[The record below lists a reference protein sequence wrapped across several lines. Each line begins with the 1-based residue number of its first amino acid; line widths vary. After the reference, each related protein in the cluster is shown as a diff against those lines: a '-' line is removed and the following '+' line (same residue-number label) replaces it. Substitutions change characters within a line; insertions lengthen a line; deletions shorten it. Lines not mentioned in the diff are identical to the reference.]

1 MKVFTSIFVFSLGV
15 SFLFSSLPAFSI
27 GEEVVFELKRE
38 KARKKNQK
46 RRKKTTPPKFKLKS
60 FSYNE
65 DFLVFNEKIKSDLKK
80 GSVLRVNVPYP
91 VIASFSEEFPVYG
104 IITHPFKGV
113 AAGKIRGVK
122 NTNKAL
128 VSFDEVIVN
137 GDIHAIE
144 SFPVFIEGDLKESFF
159 KDIAL
164 NFFESLPSV
173 LALTLKTQIPQ
184 TGIHFINTDLKGKVG
199 KLSVVETEKR
209 KLVQY
214 LELKNIKIFKII
226 IK

>member
-1 MKVFTSIFVFSLGV
+1 MKVFTSIFIFSLGV

-46 RRKKTTPPKFKLKS
+46 KRKKTIPSKFKRKS

-65 DFLVFNEKIKSDLKK
+65 DFLVFNEKLKADLKK
-80 GSVLRVNVPYP
+80 GSVLKVNIPYP
-91 VIASFSEEFPVYG
+91 VIASFNEEFPIYG
-104 IITHPFKGV
+104 IVVHPFRGV
-113 AAGKIRGVK
+113 VAGKIRGVK

-128 VSFDEVIVN
+128 LSFDEVIVS
-137 GDIHAIE
+137 GDTHSIE

-173 LALTLKTQIPQ
+173 LALALKTQIPQ

-199 KLSVVETEKR
+199 KLSVMETEKR

-214 LELKNIKIFKII
+214 LELKNIKLLKLV